1 MIIFGI
7 RAHYAAI
14 GGVENSIRNL
24 VKVAAANDTQT
35 TIVCRRPIN
44 NEVLDAEELK
54 LPTNISLQTYLD
66 DTYFSIFRRLI
77 SLPSGGVALA
87 NVYKE
92 LYQKY
97 PHAVVIARHHAHAL
111 AAKNAGFTT
120 VRYLVPSLIK
130 NQLAAESTGSSIL
143 NRLRFFLHATV
154 DGYAQTRALLDSEL
168 FVFSRSMERQIRQ
181 HLNKTK
187 TNLPISVVNPGV
199 DSSQFH
205 PVSTETKME
214 LRKQFGLCSSKKIFL
229 VVGRLVKSKGIDYIV
244 DAIREMPDECMLL
257 VIGDGDQNALIR
269 EKVQQLSLQ
278 DRVIIRRPTL
288 NIAKFFQV
296 SDVYVM
302 SSTYECFGQTMLESV
317 ACGMRVVAFHRSTGV
332 NTATHELNI
341 DHMVDY
347 ADSLDGKGLATAM
360 RNSLNS
366 PSTASPTISAECL
379 DGWDK
384 LWDDLIPAAQ

>member
-24 VKVAAANDTQT
+24 MKVAVAKNIQT

-44 NEVLDAEELK
+44 NEVLDAEGLR
-54 LPTNISLQTYLD
+54 LPDNIKLQTYLD
-66 DTYFSIFRRLI
+66 DTYFSIFQRLT
-77 SLPSGGVALA
+77 SLLSGGIALT
-87 NVYKE
+87 NVYKD

-97 PHAVVIARHHAHAL
+97 PHGAVIARHHAHAL

-120 VRYLVPSLIK
+120 VRYLVPSLVGK
-130 NQLAAESTGSSIL
+130 QLLAESTGSSIL
-143 NRLRFFLHATV
+143 NRLRLFLHAMV
-154 DGYAQTRALLDSEL
+154 DGHAQRKALLDSEL
-168 FVFSRSMERQIRQ
+168 FVFSRSMELQIRQ
-181 HLNKTK
+181 YLNKTK
-187 TNLPISVVNPGV
+187 TDLSMSIVKPGI
-199 DSSQFH
+199 DSSQFY

-214 LRKQFGLCSSKKIFL
+214 LRKQLGLCPSKKIFL
-229 VVGRLVKSKGIDYIV
+229 FVGRLVKSKGIDYIV
-244 DAIREMPDECMLL
+244 DAMREMPDECVLL
-257 VIGDGDQNALIR
+257 VVGDGDENALIQ
-269 EKVQQLSLQ
+269 EKVEKRSLQ
-278 DRVIIRRPTL
+278 DRVLIRRPTL
-288 NIAKFFQV
+288 NIAKFFQA

-302 SSTYECFGQTMLESV
+302 SSTYECFGQTILESV

-347 ADSLDGKGLATAM
+347 ADTLDGKGLATAM
-360 RNSLNS
+360 HNSLNS
-366 PSTASPTISAECL
+366 GYTISPTISEDPL

-384 LWDDLIPAAQ
+384 LWDDLIPALQ

>member
-24 VKVAAANDTQT
+24 VKVAAAKNTQT
-35 TIVCRRPIN
+35 IIVCRRPIN
-44 NEVLDAEELK
+44 NEVLDAKGLR
-54 LPTNISLQTYLD
+54 LPDNIKVQTYLD
-66 DTYFSIFRRLI
+66 DIYFSIFRRLT
-77 SLPSGGVALA
+77 SLLSGGVALA

-97 PHAVVIARHHAHAL
+97 PRAAVIARHHAHAL

-130 NQLAAESTGSSIL
+130 NQLVAESTGSSIF

-154 DGYAQTRALLDSEL
+154 DGHAQTRALLDSEV
-168 FVFSRSMERQIRQ
+168 FVFSRSMELQIRK
-181 HLNKTK
+181 HINKTK
-187 TNLPISVVNPGV
+187 TELPINIVNPGV

-205 PVSTETKME
+205 PVSTETKIE
-214 LRKQFGLCSSKKIFL
+214 LRKQLGLCNSKKIFL
-229 VVGRLVKSKGIDYIV
+229 FVGRLVKSKGIDYIV
-244 DAIREMPDECMLL
+244 EAMREMSDECILL
-257 VIGDGDQNALIR
+257 VVGDGDQNALIR

-278 DRVIIRRPTL
+278 DRVIICRPTL
-288 NIAKFFQV
+288 NIAKFFQA

-302 SSTYECFGQTMLESV
+302 SSTYECFGQTILESV

-347 ADSLDGKGLATAM
+347 ADTLDGKGLATAM

-366 PSTASPTISAECL
+366 DSTTSPTISDECL
-379 DGWDK
+379 DDWDK
-384 LWDDLIPAAQ
+384 LWNDLIPAVH